1 MIDLLQGLGNTLWL
15 ALEKLGKS
23 FVELVPNLVGA
34 IIIVL
39 IGWIIGKIIKKI
51 LVTLIQQTKIDE
63 WVEEQN
69 LTAAIGGHKISNII
83 GSFLKWYIIAIFLI
97 QAVNTFQ
104 LTVLQEFLTIFAY
117 FIPQLIV
124 ALLVLLVGLL
134 IGRYVRNIVESTTYL
149 HKRTIGIIAEVIII
163 YVAIV
168 MGLDTIQ
175 GIDVTILLDAFRIA
189 LLAFTLTIAIIVG
202 ITLGFAFKDDAKDL
216 ISEIKKKAK

>member
-1 MIDLLQGLGNTLWL
+1 MIDLLQGLGDTLWL
-15 ALEKLGKS
+15 SLKKLGQS

-39 IGWIIGKIIKKI
+39 IGWIIGKVIKKI
-51 LVTLIQQTKIDE
+51 IVTLIQQTKIDE

-69 LTAAIGGHKISNII
+69 LTAAIGGQKISNIV

-97 QAVNTFQ
+97 QAVTAFQ
-104 LTVLQEFLTIFAY
+104 LTVLQEFLTVLAY
-117 FIPQLIV
+117 YIPQIIV
-124 ALLVLLVGLL
+124 ALLILVIGLL
-134 IGRYVRNIVESTTYL
+134 IGRYVRNIVDATTYF

-168 MGLDTIQ
+168 LGLDTIQ
-175 GIDVTILLDAFRIA
+175 GVDVTILLDAFRIS

-216 ISEIKKKAK
+216 ISEIRKKAK